1 MRLIQDIE
9 AVLASIH
16 ILGAGALGSLF
27 AVSLH
32 KAGIASCLIARDEA
46 RAAPLRQG
54 IKCDGTSYS
63 LQVFA
68 PQQLPA
74 QSIQC
79 LLLCTKAHDSLAA
92 LSQIA
97 PAMANNAQVV
107 CLQNG
112 IGQHLAIAQRWPSM
126 SVFAALCTE
135 GVTRTDHGDIIHA
148 GVGHTDIGHLYGPI
162 SPLPSHLR
170 EHSLRVN
177 FSDNIVPALWRKL
190 AINGAINGLTVLHDC
205 RNGELIQR
213 PDVYSEL
220 CAIVDEIHQTLYA
233 NGHHEACQ
241 GLLEQVQKVCQSTA
255 MNTSSMLQDFRAKR
269 RSEREY
275 VYGTLLNEA
284 TKAAVNVPIL
294 AQLNHQLMRRET
306 V

>member
-1 MRLIQDIE
+1 VRLIQDIE

-32 KAGIASCLIARDEA
+32 KAGVTSCLIARDDA
-46 RAAPLRQG
+46 RAERLQQG
-54 IKCDGTSYS
+54 IKCDGATYKLHVLTPSE
-63 LQVFA
+63 LA
-68 PQQLPA
+68 A

-79 LLLCTKAHDSLAA
+79 LLLCTKAHDSIAA

-97 PAMANNAQVV
+97 PALASNAQIV

-112 IGQHLAIAQRWPSM
+112 IGQHIAITQRWPNL

-135 GVTRTDHGDIIHA
+135 GVTRTDHGEIIHA

-162 SPLPSHLR
+162 STLPSELC
-170 EHSLRVN
+170 EHRLRVN
-177 FSDNIVPALWRKL
+177 VSDNIVPALWRKL
-190 AINGAINGLTVLHDC
+190 AINCAINGLTVLHDC

-213 PDVYSEL
+213 PGVYSEL
-220 CAIVDEIHQTLYA
+220 RAIVDEIHCILDA
-233 NGHHEACQ
+233 NGHHDACQ
-241 GLLEQVQKVCQSTA
+241 GLLEQVQKVCTSTA

-284 TKAAVNVPIL
+284 SKAAVNVPIL
-294 AQLNHQLMRRET
+294 EQLNRQLMRRET